1 MVMSKTFRVTV
12 WPFGE
17 NVTNRG
23 SNTTLGHEM
32 CFVVAL
38 FLSAI
43 YFSAQSEL
51 RTQSFQH
58 HEPDLVRVLMCEI
71 KLN

>member
-32 CFVVAL
+32 YFVVAL

-51 RTQSFQH
+51 RTSCKSTH
-58 HEPDLVRVLMCEI
+58 V
-71 KLN
+71 